1 MALKRELPSRKEEHG
16 MSTKPGRAGVGG
28 LGQYA
33 RRAEV
38 GSSVWYLGNLFTI
51 LASSEDTGGR
61 FALIEILAPKGT
73 EPPRHVHHREDETF
87 YVLEGEITFY
97 IGDEIYAATPG
108 TFVFAP
114 RGIPHSWVV
123 ETDVVRK
130 LVTLTP
136 GGAEEHFRDPR
147 FGEPARTPTL
157 PPPPE
162 GPPDVAALVA
172 DMERYGV
179 EVVGPPG
186 PPAQG

>member
-1 MALKRELPSRKEEHG
+1 MTTESEKAAPD
-16 MSTKPGRAGVGG
+16 GVVHC
-28 LGQYA
+28 A
-33 RRAEV
+33 RRV
-38 GSSVWYLGNLFTI
+38 DSGPSVWYLGNLFTI
-51 LASSEDTGGR
+51 LAGSEDTEGR
-61 FALIEILAPKGT
+61 FALIEILASKGT
-73 EPPRHVHHREDETF
+73 EPPRHVHHREDEAF
-87 YVLEGEITFY
+87 YVLEGETTFY

-130 LVTLTP
+130 LVSLTP

-162 GPPDVAALVA
+162 GPTDVAALVA

-186 PPAQG
+186 PPRQG